1 MFLHFRNVLSS
12 ICISVSQLQM
22 ISLISVCC
30 LSFTLCTSF
39 DQERPPT
46 SSMMLSSKKSDAG
59 SSSSSSSSSSSG
71 ATGGER
77 VLVSDAMSG
86 PSASSAGPMDVKKKE
101 RSSPSGEA
109 GGPPLPHQ
117 AGPAGVDPDS
127 AEVRRTSRRK
137 RAKVINLKLT
147 FPPLESELSQHYEDV
162 LA

>member
-1 MFLHFRNVLSS
+1 
-12 ICISVSQLQM
+12 M
-22 ISLISVCC
+22 ISIIWVCC
-30 LSFTLCTSF
+30 LSFTLCTSY

-59 SSSSSSSSSSSG
+59 SSSSSSSSSSG
-71 ATGGER
+71 AAGGER
-77 VLVSDAMSG
+77 VLVADAMSG

-109 GGPPLPHQ
+109 GGPSLPHQ
-117 AGPAGVDPDS
+117 AGPGGVDPDS

-147 FPPLESELSQHYEDV
+147 FPPLESEISQHYKD
-162 LA
+162 AFA